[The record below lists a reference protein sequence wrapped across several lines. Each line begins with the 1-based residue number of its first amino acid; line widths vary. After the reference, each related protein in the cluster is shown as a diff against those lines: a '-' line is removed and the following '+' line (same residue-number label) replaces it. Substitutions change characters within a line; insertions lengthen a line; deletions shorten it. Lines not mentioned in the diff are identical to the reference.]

1 MVNDPLLN
9 QWWLMLLVVSQ
20 PSFLVAP
27 LAGKGE
33 HSFEIAREWLEP
45 VKGLGPLPQSWLEE
59 V

>member
-1 MVNDPLLN
+1 
-9 QWWLMLLVVSQ
+9 MLLVVSQ

-27 LAGKGE
+27 LAGKVE

-45 VKGLGPLPQSWLEE
+45 VKGLGPLHQSWLEE